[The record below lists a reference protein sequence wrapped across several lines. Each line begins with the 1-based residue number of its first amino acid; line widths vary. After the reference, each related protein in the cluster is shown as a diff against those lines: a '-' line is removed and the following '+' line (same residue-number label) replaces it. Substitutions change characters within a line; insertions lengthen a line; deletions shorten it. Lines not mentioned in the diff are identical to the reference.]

1 MVKCD
6 AIMNNKLPDYFLGK
20 YQLLGTVT
28 FSVLFAIVFLN
39 IYIPFSDTAWFRL
52 GDSVFFLF
60 TAGFISISILIMI
73 ASRILMYNTKKWF
86 QMTYFVYVL
95 WCIAEVVMIC
105 AFYTFVTIDVQKP
118 VNMSMLMI
126 FSKALLYGTIALI
139 IPEIISGMY
148 FALADKNRTIR
159 LMNSTGVVTEEEP
172 SHTDESQIT
181 LFDTNGALKLSL
193 KSSNLYYIESDDNYI
208 NVWYTDSKGKLKM
221 YMLRSRLKTIE
232 DSFKESSLL
241 RCHRKY
247 IVNTKKVK
255 VLRKEA
261 DGYFIDLDN
270 EAIPPIAVT
279 RTYLANVINHF
290 SGAGIAP
297 VQPSREDEAEEED

>member
-1 MVKCD
+1 
-6 AIMNNKLPDYFLGK
+6 
-20 YQLLGTVT
+20 
-28 FSVLFAIVFLN
+28 
-39 IYIPFSDTAWFRL
+39 
-52 GDSVFFLF
+52 
-60 TAGFISISILIMI
+60 
-73 ASRILMYNTKKWF
+73 
-86 QMTYFVYVL
+86 
-95 WCIAEVVMIC
+95 
-105 AFYTFVTIDVQKP
+105 
-118 VNMSMLMI
+118 
-126 FSKALLYGTIALI
+126 
-139 IPEIISGMY
+139 
-148 FALADKNRTIR
+148 
-159 LMNSTGVVTEEEP
+159 
-172 SHTDESQIT
+172 
-181 LFDTNGALKLSL
+181 
-193 KSSNLYYIESDDNYI
+193 
-208 NVWYTDSKGKLKM
+208 M

-232 DSFKESSLL
+232 DSFKDSSLL

>member
-105 AFYTFVTIDVQKP
+105 AFYTFVTIDVLEP
-118 VNMSMLMI
+118 GSMSFRDL
-126 FSKALLYGTIALI
+126 FRAGAQEQDDPSDEFHRCGHGRGTF
-139 IPEIISGMY
+139 PY
-148 FALADKNRTIR
+148 R
-159 LMNSTGVVTEEEP
+159 
-172 SHTDESQIT
+172 
-181 LFDTNGALKLSL
+181 
-193 KSSNLYYIESDDNYI
+193 
-208 NVWYTDSKGKLKM
+208 
-221 YMLRSRLKTIE
+221 
-232 DSFKESSLL
+232 
-241 RCHRKY
+241 
-247 IVNTKKVK
+247 
-255 VLRKEA
+255 
-261 DGYFIDLDN
+261 
-270 EAIPPIAVT
+270 
-279 RTYLANVINHF
+279 
-290 SGAGIAP
+290 
-297 VQPSREDEAEEED
+297 

>member
-1 MVKCD
+1 
-6 AIMNNKLPDYFLGK
+6 
-20 YQLLGTVT
+20 
-28 FSVLFAIVFLN
+28 
-39 IYIPFSDTAWFRL
+39 
-52 GDSVFFLF
+52 
-60 TAGFISISILIMI
+60 
-73 ASRILMYNTKKWF
+73 
-86 QMTYFVYVL
+86 
-95 WCIAEVVMIC
+95 MIC

-232 DSFKESSLL
+232 DSFKDSSLL

>member
-1 MVKCD
+1 
-6 AIMNNKLPDYFLGK
+6 MNNKLPDYFLGK

-73 ASRILMYNTKKWF
+73 ASRILMYNTK
-86 QMTYFVYVL
+86 MVPDDYLVYVL

-208 NVWYTDSKGKLKM
+208 NVWYTDSK
-221 YMLRSRLKTIE
+221 
-232 DSFKESSLL
+232 
-241 RCHRKY
+241 
-247 IVNTKKVK
+247 VN
-255 VLRKEA
+255 
-261 DGYFIDLDN
+261 
-270 EAIPPIAVT
+270 
-279 RTYLANVINHF
+279 
-290 SGAGIAP
+290 
-297 VQPSREDEAEEED
+297 

>member
-1 MVKCD
+1 
-6 AIMNNKLPDYFLGK
+6 
-20 YQLLGTVT
+20 
-28 FSVLFAIVFLN
+28 
-39 IYIPFSDTAWFRL
+39 
-52 GDSVFFLF
+52 
-60 TAGFISISILIMI
+60 
-73 ASRILMYNTKKWF
+73 
-86 QMTYFVYVL
+86 
-95 WCIAEVVMIC
+95 
-105 AFYTFVTIDVQKP
+105 
-118 VNMSMLMI
+118 MLMI

-232 DSFKESSLL
+232 DSFKDSSLL
-241 RCHRKY
+241 RCHRN
-247 IVNTKKVK
+247 I
-255 VLRKEA
+255 LSIRRK
-261 DGYFIDLDN
+261 
-270 EAIPPIAVT
+270 
-279 RTYLANVINHF
+279 
-290 SGAGIAP
+290 
-297 VQPSREDEAEEED
+297 SRS